1 LVPSDFSVFFA
12 SSAGVAG
19 ALIGLLFVAISVA
32 PAEPT
37 AAQQVEFDI
46 RAGVAFSALTDA
58 LTVSL
63 FALIPGIDL
72 GLAALVVAIG
82 GIASCIAF
90 IIVSVRAGELRQR
103 WHKVRLLVLQ
113 GWSSPTSWSWRW
125 P

>member
-1 LVPSDFSVFFA
+1 VFFA

-63 FALIPGIDL
+63 FALIPGSTS
-72 GLAALVVAIG
+72 
-82 GIASCIAF
+82 ASP
-90 IIVSVRAGELRQR
+90 R
-103 WHKVRLLVLQ
+103 
-113 GWSSPTSWSWRW
+113 WSWPSAASPRAS
-125 P
+125 PHHRLGARR